1 MPEKRPNAYRNPRR
15 RAYEG
20 PSREARDRV
29 TADLI
34 AQGISVREWAK
45 QHGIHESTVYQVL
58 SGQKKGRRGE
68 AHRAAVL
75 LGLKEGVISGAKAD
89 E

>member
-1 MPEKRPNAYRNPRR
+1 MNCFTPIHMPNKSPPQPLTREQVRKDLDRR
-15 RAYEG
+15 GVSIASFARANG
-20 PSREARDRV
+20 LNQA
-29 TADLI
+29 I
-34 AQGISVREWAK
+34 
-45 QHGIHESTVYQVL
+45 VYQVL

-75 LGLKEGVISGAKAD
+75 LGLKEGVITGPRLN